1 MYWKWRSAMASCCRG
16 KYRRSVARSL
26 WFVCCTA
33 CVSSLLVVFL
43 SVQCLEDHREGES
56 IAEEMT
62 RGSSSGR
69 PPRRVGS
76 REARL
81 DLDGVLK
88 ENRLLR
94 RIVRQLRVALG
105 PAKAAATADDNAHRS
120 RMLRGEADD
129 GVRLWQERSLKF
141 VAHAERKSPR
151 NSVAASRDLALNC
164 EDVARIRIGREIGR
178 GYTKVTQHGIY
189 KGSEVA
195 VKSAGLD
202 STDVQR
208 CVRDGRA
215 KMAEDCLLFSRYKI
229 MKELLLYQQLHH
241 PNIVKVSNIVYIYD
255 ILVYLCRNIYLILL
269 RQC

>member
-1 MYWKWRSAMASCCRG
+1 M
-16 KYRRSVARSL
+16 
-26 WFVCCTA
+26 
-33 CVSSLLVVFL
+33 
-43 SVQCLEDHREGES
+43 
-56 IAEEMT
+56 
-62 RGSSSGR
+62 
-69 PPRRVGS
+69 
-76 REARL
+76 
-81 DLDGVLK
+81 
-88 ENRLLR
+88 
-94 RIVRQLRVALG
+94 
-105 PAKAAATADDNAHRS
+105 
-120 RMLRGEADD
+120 
-129 GVRLWQERSLKF
+129 
-141 VAHAERKSPR
+141 
-151 NSVAASRDLALNC
+151 
-164 EDVARIRIGREIGR
+164 ARIRIGREIGR